1 MRDAIIDDVLT
12 KQIRIPTH
20 EPGLLDNHIVSHS
33 HGKPKS
39 RLTMK
44 FVVFLTFTLNS
55 THFFFISS
63 FSPAWQQQQFRS
75 NNSGGLENL
84 HVLFCHRQFSVPRKS
99 CTPQSHR
106 GSKDLERQKSSAYS
120 HGQVLVVY
128 SKILAPTRGSR
139 SLVRHESSTEA
150 EFEG

>member
-75 NNSGGLENL
+75 NNFGGLENL
-84 HVLFCHRQFSVPRKS
+84 HVLFAIGNSRFQGNPAHRRAIAAAR
-99 CTPQSHR
+99 TWR
-106 GSKDLERQKSSAYS
+106 G
-120 HGQVLVVY
+120 
-128 SKILAPTRGSR
+128 R
-139 SLVRHESSTEA
+139 SLQHIRMDK
-150 EFEG
+150 F

>member
-55 THFFFISS
+55 TLNFLLHFFIFPGMAAAAISV
-63 FSPAWQQQQFRS
+63 Q
-75 NNSGGLENL
+75 
-84 HVLFCHRQFSVPRKS
+84 
-99 CTPQSHR
+99 
-106 GSKDLERQKSSAYS
+106 
-120 HGQVLVVY
+120 
-128 SKILAPTRGSR
+128 
-139 SLVRHESSTEA
+139 
-150 EFEG
+150 

>member
-1 MRDAIIDDVLT
+1 MRDGIIDEVLT

-55 THFFFISS
+55 THFFFILHFPRHGSSSNFGPIISVGSRICTSS
-63 FSPAWQQQQFRS
+63 FAIGNSRFQGNPA
-75 NNSGGLENL
+75 
-84 HVLFCHRQFSVPRKS
+84 HRRAIAAAR
-99 CTPQSHR
+99 TWR
-106 GSKDLERQKSSAYS
+106 G
-120 HGQVLVVY
+120 
-128 SKILAPTRGSR
+128 R
-139 SLVRHESSTEA
+139 SLQHIRMDK
-150 EFEG
+150 F

>member
-55 THFFFISS
+55 HPISS
-63 FSPAWQQQQFRS
+63 SFLHFPRHGS
-75 NNSGGLENL
+75 NFGPII
-84 HVLFCHRQFSVPRKS
+84 SV
-99 CTPQSHR
+99 
-106 GSKDLERQKSSAYS
+106 
-120 HGQVLVVY
+120 
-128 SKILAPTRGSR
+128 GSR
-139 SLVRHESSTEA
+139 ICTSSFAIGNSRFQGNPAHRRAIAAARTWRGRSLQHIRMDK
-150 EFEG
+150 F

>member
-44 FVVFLTFTLNS
+44 FVVFLFNFYFEFDAFLL
-55 THFFFISS
+55 HFFIFPGMAAAAISV
-63 FSPAWQQQQFRS
+63 Q
-75 NNSGGLENL
+75 
-84 HVLFCHRQFSVPRKS
+84 
-99 CTPQSHR
+99 
-106 GSKDLERQKSSAYS
+106 
-120 HGQVLVVY
+120 
-128 SKILAPTRGSR
+128 
-139 SLVRHESSTEA
+139 
-150 EFEG
+150 